1 MINESNFLI
10 CIVLYKQALKSS
22 VSFHSLLQTVNKT
35 IHTSILVYDNS
46 ETSQTAE
53 IKHQQTATPY
63 LDIHYIH
70 DASNPGV
77 SKAYNTAAVLA
88 AKAKKKWLLFLDQDT
103 TLHQDF
109 FPEALQ
115 QINQHP
121 NICLFCPIVQY
132 NNIILS
138 PSRFMLGRSFIL
150 PSIIP
155 GIHKAKAYSL
165 INSGLIIQLA
175 AFQQIG
181 GYDEDFKMDYSDHYF
196 IKQFK
201 SHYSTFFVLN
211 CVNQHQLSSF
221 SDTDPAKVLSRY
233 AAYIVST
240 RLFAA
245 KAKSWLALWWAFLR
259 GLKLTVQYKKL
270 SFLQHATRLFKK

>member
-1 MINESNFLI
+1 
-10 CIVLYKQALKSS
+10 
-22 VSFHSLLQTVNKT
+22 
-35 IHTSILVYDNS
+35 
-46 ETSQTAE
+46 
-53 IKHQQTATPY
+53 
-63 LDIHYIH
+63 
-70 DASNPGV
+70 
-77 SKAYNTAAVLA
+77 
-88 AKAKKKWLLFLDQDT
+88 
-103 TLHQDF
+103 
-109 FPEALQ
+109 
-115 QINQHP
+115 
-121 NICLFCPIVQY
+121 
-132 NNIILS
+132 
-138 PSRFMLGRSFIL
+138 
-150 PSIIP
+150 
-155 GIHKAKAYSL
+155 
-165 INSGLIIQLA
+165 
-175 AFQQIG
+175 
-181 GYDEDFKMDYSDHYF
+181 MDYSDHYF